1 VRRIAQL
8 RERHGTFRDAG
19 AEIVAILCQ
28 KRAAVRAWLERNPLP
43 FPLLADEDRSAAKRW
58 GVWVRLNL
66 ESVNIA
72 RPASFVVDAQG
83 IVSYAA
89 VSRVQFDVPALDDL
103 LAAIRSTAD

>member
-1 VRRIAQL
+1 L
-8 RERHGTFRDAG
+8 RERHDSFRAAG
-19 AEIVAILCQ
+19 AATVVVLCQ
-28 KRAAVRAWLERNPLP
+28 KSAAVRAWLERNPLP

-72 RPASFVVDAQG
+72 RPASFVVDARG
-83 IVSYAA
+83 MVAFAA

-103 LAAIRSTAD
+103 LAAVRSAAG